1 MCCNCVFDFMF
12 LLCSTYVLTVLDLC
26 FDCARLVST
35 VLVDLCFDC
44 ARFMFRPCSTY
55 VLTFSIKTGY
65 VLTSSTY
72 FSILSIYV
80 STFSTMSDVFRLC
93 ARLKIASRPQNVSR
107 KTALSRLSKSKHKS
121 STSTRVYRWGGGG
134 FVTLNR
140 YPGDTVE
147 EIRHVEI
154 HRNQLAIMSF
164 FSVHYAEF
172 RSRIPFRT
180 DIWRDAEIIYQS
192 LKEANNCSKLTNCT
206 SVYVH
211 MRMGDYP
218 QYLRGKHVYAPEVF
232 QQTNYM
238 QEAFKNVSN
247 TYQVRIKNQ

>member
-1 MCCNCVFDFMF
+1 MI
-12 LLCSTYVLTVLDLC
+12 
-26 FDCARLVST
+26 RL
-35 VLVDLCFDC
+35 
-44 ARFMFRPCSTY
+44 CSTY

-65 VLTSSTY
+65 VSTSSTY
-72 FSILSIYV
+72 FSILSIYF
-80 STFSTMSDVFRLC
+80 STFSTMSDVFRIC

-107 KTALSRLSKSKHKS
+107 KTALSRLLKSKHKS

-134 FVTLNR
+134 DSLLLIGTR
-140 YPGDTVE
+140 GDTVE

-247 TYQVRIKNQ
+247 TYQVRSKNQWQWQ